1 MCVLLEWLVMLYLSD
16 NGEIAS
22 SLFFLFKVFSKQQIK
37 YIQKKRE
44 LNVAF
49 IGAEKSHEGEVK
61 EDSKNK

>member
-1 MCVLLEWLVMLYLSD
+1 MLYLSD